1 MHTLCI
7 RYVLDPNR
15 VKHFR
20 VYVEAEQPVIE
31 RSGGKIVG
39 YFVPTDYAGPSHV
52 GYGLIEFVSLT
63 TYEQYRKTLANDPE
77 HKRNADE
84 LDRRGVIV
92 SVERSFIERIEI
104 KSQ

>member
-7 RYVLDPNR
+7 RYTIDPNR
-15 VKHFR
+15 AKHFR
-20 VYVEAEQPVIE
+20 AYVEAEQPVIE

-39 YFVPTDYAGPSHV
+39 YWVPTDYAGPSHV
-52 GYGLIEFVSLT
+52 GYGFIEFVSLT
-63 TYEQYRKTLANDPE
+63 SYEAYRKTLAGDPE

-84 LDRRGVIV
+84 LDRSGVIV

-104 KSQ
+104 